1 MWKCIYCGAK
11 LSSCKLFTVNFFRAK
26 MFNWKWRRCFSFESL
41 FPMGLCFWKRYQLC
55 SHPSEILV
63 SELRSKSE
71 WERFPPALK
80 ISSFQREYLK
90 IPTWWHSVYMV
101 VPIRVVWLGKINH
114 LLVGAGQPLLITLP
128 RAPRVSWRRKS
139 FTFREK
145 NNLLQGHQEIPG
157 KLSIALPCN
166 ARAVFTVHYKGDQIH
181 PYLLAEYL
189 PLKF

>member
-1 MWKCIYCGAK
+1 MLEKVYEGLNAQKCIWRLKCSTQSVFIERVFLRNVPDLRVFQALRVYLSLLLDVKFGFKILVQFILKKENIPGVKMWKCIYCGPK

-26 MFNWKWRRCFSFESL
+26 MFNWKWRRHFSFESL

-90 IPTWWHSVYMV
+90 IPTW
-101 VPIRVVWLGKINH
+101 
-114 LLVGAGQPLLITLP
+114 
-128 RAPRVSWRRKS
+128 
-139 FTFREK
+139 
-145 NNLLQGHQEIPG
+145 
-157 KLSIALPCN
+157 
-166 ARAVFTVHYKGDQIH
+166 
-181 PYLLAEYL
+181 
-189 PLKF
+189 